1 MLYHVSMPWIVWD
14 ALGILPVLWGDLAKV
29 RLDDGT
35 VLSAVETAGV
45 RARSKVLAALGL
57 HRSIDALRRLTL
69 IEEWLG
75 VRNRGSRDQRSGGQE
90 GDERELHVCC
100 TVRRWK

>member
-1 MLYHVSMPWIVWD
+1 MDCLGRFGMLWECS
-14 ALGILPVLWGDLAKV
+14 PVLWGDLAKV
-29 RLDDGT
+29 CLDDGT
-35 VLSAVETAGV
+35 ILSAVETAGV

-90 GDERELHVCC
+90 GDKRELHVCC